1 MAGGVGGQ
9 QGARMS
15 AASAPTP
22 AIPAPIAM
30 GVLAEIGETHPQL
43 DSSSLEHIRP
53 TPALVLDPNR
63 PPVLGIDGSV
73 DDPMDLTQ
81 TGWGVLFASDT
92 DPAVREALQPLLD
105 LRKSQVKDNQLF
117 RIFEGNT
124 GVHTGQTA
132 SSWAMSR
139 AVTLSAPV
147 SPKHGVPFYLLLV
160 GSPQQITFEFQ
171 AELDLQWA
179 AGRLYFDQVAD
190 YAAYAKNVVAYETA
204 QQLTRERRTAVWMP
218 RNPLDLSTPLLAGT
232 IGPEF
237 MGQNVGSEVLG
248 EREKFKLSTFIGETA
263 TKATLTDIFRGK
275 IDGGPASLFF
285 TGSHGAEWPI
295 ADPVVQKERQGA
307 LVTQEWTRGQP
318 LTPASYFCGADLP
331 ADADLQGTIA
341 FTFACFGGGCPD
353 KDSYFFD
360 DHGANLPLTPQ
371 PIISRL
377 PQTLLSRGMLAI
389 IAHVDRAFSYAFEDI
404 LGTPQAQLLRTPL
417 ELLMKGKRV
426 GLASDPLSQQ
436 WSSLAAEL
444 GIALGGGTSQAQPS
458 TLTNLYIARD
468 DARNYLVLGDPAVR
482 LRTELM
488 S

>member
-1 MAGGVGGQ
+1 
-9 QGARMS
+9 MS
-15 AASAPTP
+15 AAGAPTS
-22 AIPAPIAM
+22 AIRPPIAM
-30 GVLAEIGETHPQL
+30 GVLAETGETHPQL
-43 DSSSLEHIRP
+43 DPGSLDHVRP
-53 TPALVLDPNR
+53 TPGLVADR
-63 PPVLGIDGSV
+63 DHAPVLGVAGSV

-81 TGWGVLFASDT
+81 TGWCVVFASDT

-105 LRKSQVKDNQLF
+105 LRKSQVKDDQLF
-117 RIFEGNT
+117 RIFEGST
-124 GVHTGQTA
+124 GAHIGQTA

-139 AVTLSAPV
+139 AVSLSAPV
-147 SPKHGVPFYLLLV
+147 SPKHGVPVYLLLV

-179 AGRLYFDQVAD
+179 VGRLYFDQVAD

-204 QQLTRERRTAVWMP
+204 EHLTSKRRTAVWMP
-218 RNPLDLSTPLLAGT
+218 RNPLDLATPLLAGT

-237 MGQNVGSEVLG
+237 MGQAAGSEVLG
-248 EREKFKLSTFIGETA
+248 AHENFTLSTFIGETA
-263 TKATLTDIFRGK
+263 TKAALTDIFRGK

-295 ADPVVQKERQGA
+295 SDPAVQKERQGA
-307 LVTQEWTRGQP
+307 LVTQEWTRGEP
-318 LTPASYFCGADLP
+318 LTPGSYFCGADLP
-331 ADADLQGTIA
+331 ADADLEGTIA

-360 DHGANLPLTPQ
+360 DHGANLPLTPH
-371 PIISRL
+371 PIVSRL
-377 PQTLLSRGMLAI
+377 PQTLLSHGMLAI

-426 GLASDPLSQQ
+426 GLASDPISQQ

-444 GIALGGGTSQAQPS
+444 GIALGGGASKAQPS
-458 TLTNLYIARD
+458 SLTNLYIARD

-488 S
+488 L